1 MACTE
6 SKIFEFDYFGLTLW
20 YDMGLYDGTIW
31 SCGAQTANDD
41 GKLDLWDHFTTAFQD
56 KLYKVIKANAEDT
69 FYDLR
74 GGYHYE

>member
-31 SCGAQTANDD
+31 ACGAHTANDD
-41 GKLDLWDHFTTAFQD
+41 GKLDLWDCFTKAFQD
-56 KLYKVIKANAEDT
+56 KLYKVIKAHAEDK
-69 FYDLR
+69 FWELR
-74 GGYHYE
+74 VGDSYE